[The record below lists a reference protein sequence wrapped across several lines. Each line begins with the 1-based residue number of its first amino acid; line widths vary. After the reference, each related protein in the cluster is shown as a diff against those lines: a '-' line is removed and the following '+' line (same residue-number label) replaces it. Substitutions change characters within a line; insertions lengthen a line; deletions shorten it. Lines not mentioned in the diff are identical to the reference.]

1 MSHTKDLGGKIF
13 LPKKIRVNVSWT
25 ISVTWGLYALVKV
38 RNQDIKCTRHVI
50 FLLCFCFCAECG
62 ERVSKSIWLW
72 SGSNVFLY
80 WGF

>member
-38 RNQDIKCTRHVI
+38 RNQDIKCTRHAS
-50 FLLCFCFCAECG
+50 FLALFLFLC
-62 ERVSKSIWLW
+62 RVWRESE
-72 SGSNVFLY
+72 
-80 WGF
+80 